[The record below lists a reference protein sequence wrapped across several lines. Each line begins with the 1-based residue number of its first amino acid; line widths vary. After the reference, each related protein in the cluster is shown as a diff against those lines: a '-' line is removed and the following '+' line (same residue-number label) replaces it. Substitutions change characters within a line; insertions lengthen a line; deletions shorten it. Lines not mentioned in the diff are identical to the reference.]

1 MGVIPNVKIV
11 FFLKGDSSFSF
22 FQLLYRCNFTK

>member
-11 FFLKGDSSFSF
+11 FFLTGDSSFSF
-22 FQLLYRCNFTK
+22 FQLLYRCN